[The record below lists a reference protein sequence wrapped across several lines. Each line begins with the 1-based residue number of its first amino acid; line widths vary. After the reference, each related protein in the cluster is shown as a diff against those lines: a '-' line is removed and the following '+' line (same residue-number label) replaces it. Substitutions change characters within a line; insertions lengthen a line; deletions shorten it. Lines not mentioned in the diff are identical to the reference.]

1 MRARLILIAA
11 GLLVVAQPVS
21 AKIIRRQFTPSE
33 TWDPALSTTWS
44 PLLPL
49 TIGGGFEFQT
59 DSEQSEY
66 DFPLFLEYN
75 FSETFKLTIEPDF
88 VYIDSNSPDV
98 TSVGGFGDLET
109 SVEWEFLRERR
120 YRPALTAVG
129 LIKWPTASDP
139 DLGDPGEDYTAGLIA
154 SKDFVYV
161 DVDLSAL
168 YTFSGDPDQQ
178 DTVEIALAAQY
189 PLNRKFDLVAELVDT
204 IETGHGAPGRAGNDF
219 EGTVGIA
226 WHVNSYL
233 KLEQGFSISTDG
245 RWQILFGWEFSFAGE
260 D

>member
-1 MRARLILIAA
+1 MRTWLILIAA
-11 GLLVVAQPVS
+11 GMLTAAQPVY
-21 AKIIRRQFTPSE
+21 ARIIRRQFTPSE
-33 TWDPALSTTWS
+33 TWNPALPTTWS
-44 PLLPL
+44 PLLPF

-59 DSEQSEY
+59 DSQQSEY

-75 FSETFKLTIEPDF
+75 FSEMFKLTIEPDF
-88 VYIDSNSPDV
+88 VYIDSKSPDV
-98 TSVGGFGDLET
+98 RSVGGVGDLET
-109 SVEWEFLRERR
+109 SIEWEFLRERR

-139 DLGDPGEDYTAGLIA
+139 DLGDPGEDYTLGLIA

-189 PLNRKFDLVAELVDT
+189 PLNHKFDLVAELADI

-245 RWQILFGWEFSFAGE
+245 TWQILLGWEFSFAG

>member
-1 MRARLILIAA
+1 MRTWLILIVA
-11 GLLVVAQPVS
+11 GVLVLAQPVS
-21 AKIIRRQFTPSE
+21 ARIVRTKVTPSE
-33 TWDPALSTTWS
+33 RWLAAVPTTWS

-59 DSEQSEY
+59 DEDQTEY
-66 DFPLFLEYN
+66 DFPLLMEYN
-75 FSETFKLTIEPDF
+75 FAETLKLTVEPDF
-88 VYIDSNSPDV
+88 VYIDSKSKDGS
-98 TSVGGFGDLET
+98 SVGGVGDLET

-129 LIKWPTASDP
+129 LIKWPTATHAE
-139 DLGDPGEDYTAGLIA
+139 LGSPGEDYTAGLIA

-168 YTFSGDPDQQ
+168 YTFAGDLDQQ

-189 PLNRKFDLVAELVDT
+189 PLNIRIDLLAEAVDT
-204 IETGHGAPGRAGNDF
+204 IETGYGAPGRAGNNF
-219 EGTVGIA
+219 EGTVGVA
-226 WHVNSYL
+226 WHVTEYL

-245 RWQILFGWEFSFAGE
+245 TWQLLFGWEWSFAG